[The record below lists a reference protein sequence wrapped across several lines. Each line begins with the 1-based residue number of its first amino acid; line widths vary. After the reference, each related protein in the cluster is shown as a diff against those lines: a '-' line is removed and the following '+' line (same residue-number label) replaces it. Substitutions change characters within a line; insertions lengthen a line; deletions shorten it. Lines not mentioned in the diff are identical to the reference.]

1 MVQFEVQMNFLCFIQ
16 ILALIYILKI
26 NFCIY
31 FSDFLSL
38 WTRRQI
44 PGKPGANSQNALR
57 LSHGRTGMVA

>member
-1 MVQFEVQMNFLCFIQ
+1 MDQFEVQMNFLCFIQ

-26 NFCIY
+26 NFCIC

-44 PGKPGANSQNALR
+44 LGKLGANSQNALR